1 MPDFA
6 VGQRFLSD
14 AEPELGLGIITEVE
28 FRTISLSFPASQEI
42 RRYAHANA
50 PLTRITFEVGDL
62 LRDADG
68 AEAQVLQVNVAKG
81 LLVYGVRMHLD
92 GEEKIQIGRAHV

>member
-28 FRTISLSFPASQEI
+28 FRTISLSASGLSQMRARPPSRTGPDSESGPQ
-42 RRYAHANA
+42 RTGVPGQDASNLKEPERLSQLVLAA
-50 PLTRITFEVGDL
+50 PSGC
-62 LRDADG
+62 
-68 AEAQVLQVNVAKG
+68 Q
-81 LLVYGVRMHLD
+81 
-92 GEEKIQIGRAHV
+92 